1 MKLIE
6 DIKQF
11 PKFLSVQATLIGG
24 AIIAAVVAD
33 PTTASSIIGG
43 FVSPQHM
50 PFVTILISVLGVLVA
65 RAKAQP
71 NLDKKDEDD
80 AAK

>member
-24 AIIAAVVAD
+24 AIVAYAVSDPVGASNLIGSVVPPQYTPFAALLV
-33 PTTASSIIGG
+33 SMIITLGG
-43 FVSPQHM
+43 
-50 PFVTILISVLGVLVA
+50 
-65 RAKAQP
+65 RAIQQ
-71 NLDKKDEDD
+71 NTKKGSDD
-80 AAK
+80 ANS

>member
-24 AIIAAVVAD
+24 AIVAAVVAD
-33 PTTASSIIGG
+33 PITASSIIGG
-43 FVSPQHM
+43 FVSPQYM
-50 PFVTILISVLGVLVA
+50 PFVTIFISVLGVLAA

-71 NLDKKDEDD
+71 SLDKKDSEDGS
-80 AAK
+80 